1 MNPREVH
8 RNKRLTNFE
17 ILTVGRYF
25 NSLND
30 YVNIEK
36 SCKEYRGITNQYKYN
51 PIPLRTAKERNAF
64 NNVETYKLTND
75 DTPSI
80 FQWLESVD
88 KKIKDNN
95 KEGIVI
101 DMEEPIDIVFKKDIK
116 PFKVNKSCYIQDW
129 GTTSSYVTDIDED
142 TSIVRNHLT
151 EFGWVQHYDVIDLSY
166 TKIKEFS
173 PSFRIIN
180 LRTDEIILP
189 DTLEV
194 LPYGLTKNLKLQRIT
209 IPSGVTKIE
218 KNAFEGDSSLVY
230 VKLNEGLR
238 RIDENVFFECNNLRS
253 INIPSTVTYI
263 GPRAFYKCDL
273 RTITFQEGINLKNL
287 GYGTFCSN
295 YNLKEITIPES
306 VTEIGN
312 RCFHYCSNLLTI
324 NIPTGV
330 TSFGIGCFECCKN
343 LTTINIPTSI
353 ISIENGCFLGCEN
366 LITIDIPTSVT
377 SIGKGCFFACSN
389 LKTINIPTSIT
400 SIEYECFSH
409 CSNLRTI
416 NIPTSVV
423 SIEKECFTNCNSL
436 LTIVI
441 PSSVTYIGKN
451 CFYGCNNLKIIKD
464 SNPMLIEPLYICN
477 GENHVELEDKSNDK

>member
-80 FQWLESVD
+80 FNWLRSVNKN
-88 KKIKDNN
+88 KKKP
-95 KEGIVI
+95 IVI
-101 DMEEPIDIVFKKDIK
+101 DMDEPIDIEFKKDMDSLKI
-116 PFKVNKSCYIQDW
+116 NKSCYIQDW

-194 LPYGLTKNLKLQRIT
+194 LPYGLTKNLNLQRIT

-218 KNAFEGDSSLVY
+218 KNAFEEDSSLVY

-238 RIDENVFFECNNLRS
+238 RIDENVFYGCKNLRS

-312 RCFHYCSNLLTI
+312 ICFCYCS
-324 NIPTGV
+324 
-330 TSFGIGCFECCKN
+330 N
-343 LTTINIPTSI
+343 LTTINISSNIKSI
-353 ISIENGCFLGCEN
+353 GNNCFSCCFNLQSIN
-366 LITIDIPTSVT
+366 IPTSVT
-377 SIGKGCFFACSN
+377 SIGNWCFNACSN
-389 LKTINIPTSIT
+389 LTTINIPSSIT
-400 SIEYECFSH
+400 SLGNGCFSNCYNLTSINIPNSVKYIGNECFSH
-409 CSNLRTI
+409 CSNLIDVTLSRNKCEI
-416 NIPTSVV
+416 
-423 SIEKECFTNCNSL
+423 KENAFLNCNKIVFWEETPEDYDIYDD
-436 LTIVI
+436 TI
-441 PSSVTYIGKN
+441 
-451 CFYGCNNLKIIKD
+451 D
-464 SNPMLIEPLYICN
+464 SYDSDGL
-477 GENHVELEDKSNDK
+477 D